1 MKGYSLHKNEAIAP
15 FQRLQ
20 MDFGF
25 VLVKQ
30 NEHNKLLR
38 SRQGFGSYLLIVDE
52 FTRYMWVFPTKSKSP
67 PHDIIDKFLTQYKR
81 SSGM

>member
-1 MKGYSLHKNEAIAP
+1 MKGYSLHKNEATAP

-30 NEHNKLLR
+30 DEHNKLLC
-38 SRQGFGSYLLIVDE
+38 SRQRFGSYVLIVDE
-52 FTRYMWVFPTKSKSP
+52 FT
-67 PHDIIDKFLTQYKR
+67 
-81 SSGM
+81 